1 MIEDQKSRGDR
12 PWILRDAVVDVDLD
26 VKKAFKGF
34 LF

>member
-1 MIEDQKSRGDR
+1 VEIVHG
-12 PWILRDAVVDVDLD
+12 WILRDAVDDVDLD